1 MRSQLRNRVCAGR
14 AVAMLCLLL
23 ALGALLAPT
32 LVRAQA
38 DGGAV
43 AIVVH
48 PQTAVDN
55 LSFAQLRSIFL
66 GEQQF
71 WADRSRITLLVRA
84 PVAAERE
91 FVLNRIYRM
100 NEAQFRQYWI
110 AKMFRAE
117 VASGPK
123 IVVSSDMTRELVSA
137 IPGAIGFI
145 PAADVGRDVKVLRI
159 DGKLPGESGY
169 LLR

>member
-1 MRSQLRNRVCAGR
+1 MRSQFRILAHASR
-14 AVAMLCLLL
+14 AVAVFCLFV
-23 ALGALLAPT
+23 ALGALLSPAPAA
-32 LVRAQA
+32 AQA
-38 DGGAV
+38 DGRAV

-48 PQTAVDN
+48 PQTVADN
-55 LSFAQLRSIFL
+55 LTFAQLRSIFL

-137 IPGAIGFI
+137 IPGAIGFM

-159 DGKLPGESGY
+159 DGKLPGDSGY